1 MAKYNAWPQEIID
14 FARETGPLHSVQET
28 ADLITERFGRTV
40 TYQQAQTLF
49 KNHGIHALPMKG
61 RTRKSKFPEGLD
73 AFMRETAPGRNA
85 EEIMELVNARFGE
98 GTMSL
103 SQVRA
108 YKKNHRIPSGYDT
121 RFPKGHVPANKGKHV
136 ETRGRMRNTQF
147 RKGHMPHNAHPIGT
161 EIVRSDGY
169 IQVKVADPDVWQ
181 LKHRIVWEQH
191 NGPIPEGG
199 LVVFR
204 DGDPQNTDIS
214 NLALIDRSV
223 NVKLNQMGIRHAGCP
238 ELFDTAVLV
247 ARVAAEAG
255 RKVHDKS
262 KNMRLRNE

>member
-1 MAKYNAWPQEIID
+1 MAKHNAWPQEIID

-28 ADLITERFGRTV
+28 ADLITERFGRTM
-40 TYQQAQTLF
+40 TYQQAKTLF
-49 KNHGIHALPMKG
+49 KNYHIHALPMKG
-61 RTRKSKFPEGLD
+61 RPRRGLYPED
-73 AFMRETAPGRNA
+73 METFMRETAPGRSSH
-85 EEIMELVNARFGE
+85 EIMELVNARFGE

-108 YKKNHRIPSGYDT
+108 YKKNHRIPSGYDS
-121 RFPKGHVPANKGKHV
+121 RFPKGHVPANKGKHT
-136 ETRGRMRNTQF
+136 ETRGRMSETQF
-147 RKGHMPHNAHPIGT
+147 KKGSRPHNTLPIGT
-161 EIVRSDGY
+161 EVIREDGY
-169 IQVKVADPDVWQ
+169 IQVKVADPNVWQ
-181 LKHRIVWEQH
+181 LKHRLVWERH

-214 NLALIDRSV
+214 NLALIDKSV
-223 NVKLNQMGIRHAGCP
+223 NVRLNHLGIRHAGSP
-238 ELFDTAVLV
+238 EMFDTAVLV

-262 KNMRLRNE
+262 KNR

>member
-1 MAKYNAWPQEIID
+1 MAKYNAYPQEIID

-28 ADLITERFGRTV
+28 ADLITEKFGRPM
-40 TYQQAQTLF
+40 TYVQTQSLF
-49 KNHGIHALPMKG
+49 KNHHIHALPRKG
-61 RTRKSKFPEGLD
+61 RPRRGLYPED
-73 AFMRETAPGRNA
+73 METFMRETAPGRNA
-85 EEIMELVNARFGE
+85 EEIARMVNDRFGE
-98 GTMSL
+98 GTMSV

-108 YKKNHRIPSGYDT
+108 YKKNHKIVSGYDS
-121 RFPKGHVPANKGKHV
+121 RFPKGHVPANKGKHM
-136 ETRGRMRNTQF
+136 ETRGRMRDTQF
-147 RKGHMPHNAHPIGT
+147 RKGNRPHNAHPIGT

-169 IQVKVADPDVWQ
+169 IQVKVADPDVWK

-223 NVKLNQMGIRHAGCP
+223 NVKLNQMGIRHAGSP
-238 ELFDTAVLV
+238 EMFDTAVLV

-262 KNMRLRNE
+262 KNR

>member
-1 MAKYNAWPQEIID
+1 MAKNNAWPQEIID
-14 FARETGPLHSVQET
+14 FARKVGPLHPVQET
-28 ADLITERFGRTV
+28 AELITQEFGRTV
-40 TYQQAQTLF
+40 TYQQTRTLF
-49 KNHGIHALPMKG
+49 KNHHIHALPRKG
-61 RTRKSKFPEGLD
+61 RPGRGIYPEGMEV
-73 AFMRETAPGRNA
+73 FFRKTAPGRSS

-108 YKKNHRIPSGYDT
+108 YKKNHRIPSGYDS
-121 RFPKGHVPANKGKHV
+121 RFPKGHVPANKGKPMV
-136 ETRGRMRNTQF
+136 TRGRMAETQF
-147 RKGHMPHNAHPIGT
+147 RKGNRPHNTLPVGY
-161 EIVRSDGY
+161 EITRSDGY
-169 IQVKVADPDVWQ
+169 IQVKVAEPDVWK

-191 NGPIPEGG
+191 NGPVPEGG

-214 NLALIDRSV
+214 NLVLIDKPINAR
-223 NVKLNQMGIRHAGCP
+223 LNHMGIRHAGAP

-262 KNMRLRNE
+262 KNR

>member
-14 FARETGPLHSVQET
+14 YVREHGSAYSIQDM
-28 ADLITERFGRTV
+28 ADLVSEKFGRPV
-40 TYQQAQTLF
+40 TYGQMQSF
-49 KNHGIHALPMKG
+49 YKNHKVHALPMKG
-61 RTRKSKFPEGLD
+61 RTRRGKFPEGTE
-73 AFMRETAPGRNA
+73 AFMREIAPGRSLK
-85 EEIMELVNARFGE
+85 EITRLVNARFGE
-98 GTMSL
+98 GTMSV

-108 YKKNHRIPSGYDT
+108 YKKNHKIVSGYDS
-121 RFPKGHVPANKGKHV
+121 RFPKGHVPANKGKHM
-136 ETRGRMRNTQF
+136 ETRGRMMDTQF

-169 IQVKVADPDVWQ
+169 IQVKVADPDVWK

-204 DGDPQNTDIS
+204 DGNRLNTDIS

-223 NVKLNQMGIRHAGCP
+223 NVKLNQMGIRHAGSP
-238 ELFDTAVLV
+238 EMFDTAVLV

-262 KNMRLRNE
+262 KNR

>member
-14 FARETGPLHSVQET
+14 FAREVGSKHSVQET
-28 ADLITERFGRTV
+28 ADMITEKFGRPV
-40 TYQQAQTLF
+40 TYRQAKTLF

-61 RTRKSKFPEGLD
+61 RPGRSKFPEGLET
-73 AFMRETAPGRNA
+73 FMRETAPGRSA
-85 EEIMELVNARFGE
+85 DEIASMVNDRFGE
-98 GTMSL
+98 GTMNV
-103 SQVRA
+103 SQVQA
-108 YKKNHRIPSGYDT
+108 YKKNHRIPSGYDS
-121 RFPKGHVPANKGKHV
+121 RFPKGHVPDNKGKHI
-136 ETRGRMRNTQF
+136 ETRGRMSETQF
-147 RKGHMPHNAHPIGT
+147 KKGNRPHNTLPIGA

-181 LKHRIVWEQH
+181 LKHRLVWEKH

-214 NLALIDRSV
+214 NLALIDKSV
-223 NVKLNQMGIRHAGCP
+223 NVRLNQLGIRHAGSP
-238 ELFDTAVLV
+238 EMFDTAVLV

-262 KNMRLRNE
+262 KLDG